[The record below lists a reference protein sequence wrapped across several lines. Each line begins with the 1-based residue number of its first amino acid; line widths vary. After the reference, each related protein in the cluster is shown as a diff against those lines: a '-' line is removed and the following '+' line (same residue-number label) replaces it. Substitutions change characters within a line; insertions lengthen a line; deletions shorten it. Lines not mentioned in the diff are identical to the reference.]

1 MQASF
6 VSIELMHEVIPSV
19 SAIKVIEI
27 EDNEYVAF
35 EGNSRLYALQKV
47 FDQLIIE
54 VELYVLGKD
63 SKIARRVSRVLK
75 LNQLVQKVGE
85 GVKR

>member
-1 MQASF
+1 
-6 VSIELMHEVIPSV
+6 MHEVIPSV

-85 GVKR
+85 RG